1 MASAKQFIQVE
12 GLKELEEALMKDL
25 TAATAKNTIRRAL
38 TLAAK
43 PLVDTAT
50 MLIKVRRI
58 SEPIRVSKIKF
69 TTGSAG
75 KRAFAEAMSG
85 GASRKEA
92 GEAAHAA
99 NALANANGDND
110 LSITSGV
117 MSVGPTRQAFYGFEF
132 GTKYIAPHP
141 FMRPAW
147 DQHKHDLLE
156 NIKVEL
162 LDQIEKARKRGAA
175 KAARIAAK
183 IKA

>member
-1 MASAKQFIQVE
+1 MPSAKQFVTVE
-12 GLKELEEALMKDL
+12 GLKELEEALTKDL
-25 TAATAKNTIRRAL
+25 PAATAKNTIRRAL

-50 MLIKVRRI
+50 TLIKVRRI
-58 SEPIRVSKIKF
+58 SEPIKVSKIKF
-69 TTGSAG
+69 TSGNAG
-75 KRAFAEAMSG
+75 KQAFAEAMSR
-85 GASRKEA
+85 GASREEA

-99 NALANANGDND
+99 NAAANTNGDND

-117 MSVGPTRQAFYGFEF
+117 MAVGPTRQAFYGFEF

-147 DQHKHDLLE
+147 DQHKMELLE

-162 LDQIEKARKRGAA
+162 MDQIEKARKRAAA